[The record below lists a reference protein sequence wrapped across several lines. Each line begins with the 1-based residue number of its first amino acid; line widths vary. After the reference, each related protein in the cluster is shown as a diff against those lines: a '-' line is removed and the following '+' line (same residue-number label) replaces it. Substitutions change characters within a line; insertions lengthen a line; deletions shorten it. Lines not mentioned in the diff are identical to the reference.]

1 MAKKQNTT
9 TPTTTDAAAILN
21 RRFGDSPERRE
32 EIEQIKH
39 DMAIGSQIYQARTNA
54 RLTQTQL
61 AELVG
66 TTQSVISDLED
77 AEYRGHS
84 LAMLRRIAAALRL
97 SVRVSFVPT
106 KDAGRPPH
114 HAA

>member
-1 MAKKQNTT
+1 MARKQNTT
-9 TPTTTDAAAILN
+9 TDAASIMN

-39 DMAIGSQIYQARTNA
+39 DMAIGSQIHRARTDAN
-54 RLTQTQL
+54 LTQAQL

-77 AEYRGHS
+77 AEYQGHS
-84 LAMLRRIAAALRL
+84 LAMLRRVAAALHL

-106 KDAGRPPH
+106 PGPDPTPR
-114 HAA
+114 HAV

>member
-1 MAKKQNTT
+1 MAKKNTT
-9 TPTTTDAAAILN
+9 TADAASILN
-21 RRFGDSPERRE
+21 RRFGDTPERRE

-39 DMAIGSQIYQARTNA
+39 DMAIGSQIYQARQNA
-54 RLTQTQL
+54 GLTQTQL

-77 AEYRGHS
+77 AEYQGHS
-84 LAMLRRIAAALRL
+84 LAMLRRVAAALHL
-97 SVRVSFVPT
+97 SVQVSFVSPSGT
-106 KDAGRPPH
+106 GPAPH

>member
-1 MAKKQNTT
+1 MTKKDTT
-9 TPTTTDAAAILN
+9 RTTDASSILN

-32 EIEQIKH
+32 EIDRIKH
-39 DMAIGSQIYQARTNA
+39 DMAIGSQIQRARKDA
-54 RLTQTQL
+54 GLTQADL

-77 AEYRGHS
+77 AEYQGHS
-84 LAMLRRIAAALRL
+84 LAMLRRVAAALHL

-106 KDAGRPPH
+106 SGTDPNPY
-114 HAA
+114 HAT